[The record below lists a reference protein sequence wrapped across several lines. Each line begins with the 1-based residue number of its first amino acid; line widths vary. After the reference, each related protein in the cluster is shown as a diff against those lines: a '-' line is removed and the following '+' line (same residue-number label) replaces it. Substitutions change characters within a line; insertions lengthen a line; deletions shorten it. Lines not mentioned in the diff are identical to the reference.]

1 MGNECFR
8 ENSITPKGIR
18 MCPFNQNQYWLDRH
32 SKLRDDPRSIYRI
45 DSTDEQIM
53 ESERV
58 GRDVM
63 LQCIRIIKPTAKV
76 LDIGCGIG
84 RIAPLYL
91 DAGLQYTGIDV
102 SPVAIE
108 TAKSI
113 CPNGRFLVGSALD
126 IDTNQLERYDLAC
139 VLHVFMHFVDDNHWS
154 ELIRRISG
162 HLNIGGGLLFAD
174 LFPVETI
181 RPAQHVALRP
191 IETYREEFD
200 MCGLE
205 LDDEFSTAL
214 RAACGAHA
222 EQFRYA
228 RKVR

>member
-1 MGNECFR
+1 MNRFD
-8 ENSITPKGIR
+8 
-18 MCPFNQNQYWLDRH
+18 QNQYWINRH
-32 SKLRDDPRSIYRI
+32 NKLCADPRSIHNI
-45 DSTDEQIM
+45 NSTDEQI
-53 ESERV
+53 EKSERI
-58 GRDVM
+58 GRD
-63 LQCIRIIKPTAKV
+63 LILECIRIIKPAAKV

-102 SPVAIE
+102 SPTAIE
-108 TAKSI
+108 VAKTK
-113 CPNGRFLVGSALD
+113 CPDGRFLVGSALD
-126 IDTNQLERYDLAC
+126 IDTKQLERYDLAS
-139 VLHVFMHFVDDNHWS
+139 VIYVFMHFVDDNHWS

-174 LFPVETI
+174 TFPAETS
-181 RPAQHVALRP
+181 RPEQHVAFRP
-191 IETYREEFD
+191 IKTYCEEFD

-214 RAACGAHA
+214 HAAYGAHA
-222 EQFRYA
+222 KPFRYA